1 LKGKIMSK
9 FNAVKEGTRTT
20 NLAGGVGYTEQAE
33 LELASLLMTTL
44 LTDKYYEKEGDILKR
59 LDKMSKQFLTT
70 KEGIEFLAKAS
81 YYTRDKFKLRSISHY
96 CSALLGRA
104 IVTDKIPNDLKP
116 LLKRYFEKVVMR
128 GDDVTEIISAYSSIN
143 GAYRNSKGRV
153 QLPRVMKIGLSN
165 AIGNFDEY
173 SVAKYKQSSKQTNLI
188 DACRMTHAKHT
199 PKNDEALNKLME
211 KGTVAST
218 NTWQSIQSKAGKAEN
233 KEQAKVDGWQEFLD
247 KDRVEYFA
255 LLRNL
260 RNITNTQ
267 ADDLVTKACEILCDK
282 DHIKRSRVLPFR
294 FFTAYQLFSSM
305 GNNEIK
311 AKHQKQ
317 VLSAISTAMS
327 LSIDN
332 APEFTGSTALLVDVS
347 GSMTNRVS
355 RGASVAD
362 IASVFASALY
372 KKNPDTDI
380 ILFNEDAMRITPN
393 PEDSIM
399 TIAKT
404 IDSYVGGGT
413 DISSAFDILD
423 RKYDRIIVLSDM
435 QSWLDT
441 CHLFGRENTLKKAY
455 SRYKQKYRN
464 QNPKLFSFDLQ
475 GYGTLLFPQDSVYC
489 LAGFSDYVFD
499 LMANLEVDRNFL
511 INDIKRVQ
519 I

>member
-1 LKGKIMSK
+1 VSK
-9 FNAVKEGTRTT
+9 FNTVKEGTRTK
-20 NLAGGVGYTEQAE
+20 NLAGGVGYTEKAE

-44 LTDKYYEKEGDILKR
+44 LTDKFYEKEGDILKR
-59 LDKMSKQFLTT
+59 LERLSKQFLTT

-96 CSALLGRA
+96 CSALLGKA
-104 IVTDKIPNDLKP
+104 IVADLVPLDLKP

-165 AIGNFDEY
+165 AVGNFDEY
-173 SVAKYKQSSKQTNLI
+173 TVAKYKQSSKQTNLI
-188 DACRMTHAKHT
+188 DACRMIHAKHT
-199 PKNDEALNKLME
+199 AKNDEALNKLME
-211 KGTVAST
+211 KGTVANV

-233 KEQAKVDGWQEFLD
+233 TEQAKVDGWREFLD

-267 ADDLVTKACEILCDK
+267 ADELITKACQILCDK

-294 FFTAYQLFSSM
+294 FFTAYKLFERM
-305 GNNEIK
+305 NNSEIK

-327 LSIDN
+327 ISIDN
-332 APEFTGSTALLVDVS
+332 APEFSGSTALLVDVS
-347 GSMTNRVS
+347 GSMNTPVS
-355 RGASVAD
+355 KGTTVAD

-380 ILFNEDAMRITPN
+380 ILFNADAQPIIPN
-393 PEDSIM
+393 PDDSLV

-404 IDSYVGGGT
+404 IGNYVGGGT
-413 DISSAFDILD
+413 DISSAFEALN
-423 RKYDRIIVLSDM
+423 RKYDRIILLSDM
-435 QSWLDT
+435 QSWLDSG
-441 CHLFGRENTLKKAY
+441 LSYGRPNTLKATY
-455 SRYKQKYRN
+455 SRYKQKYKAKDT
-464 QNPKLFSFDLQ
+464 KLFSFDLE
-475 GYGTLLFPQDSVYC
+475 GYGTLAFPQDNVYC

-499 LMANLEVDRNFL
+499 LMANLEVDKNYL
-511 INDIKRVQ
+511 VNDIKRVQ
-519 I
+519 L